1 MSNANLFWTVEEI
14 IEKWNCISVIN
25 ALVITGIA
33 KTKSEA
39 RRMIEQGSIKV
50 NDIKVISHNSF
61 IMIDPVTNYHCLLQD
76 Y

>member
-1 MSNANLFWTVEEI
+1 MSNANLFWSVEEI
-14 IEKWNCISVIN
+14 TEKWNCISVIN
-25 ALVITGIA
+25 ALVVTGIA

-50 NDIKVISHNSF
+50 DDIKVKSHNSF